1 MWAESVSR
9 WSISELTFHSYPQLS
24 NAHLPLYPER
34 SQLYLLRCQEPS
46 RQVVDRL
53 ALCGLDLLSGH
64 HLQKFECLEQS
75 PGICFVEWEQI
86 ALEFWVVE
94 IQLNQV
100 PLSCCSSASSSATL
114 GYSIMARKARSSRAQ
129 ASCWWSQSSESGMVW
144 AVLITHTSGLP
155 VFKGSI

>member
-1 MWAESVSR
+1 MSR

-64 HLQKFECLEQS
+64 HLQKFECLEHS
-75 PGICFVEWEQI
+75 PGICFVEREQI
-86 ALEFWVVE
+86 
-94 IQLNQV
+94 
-100 PLSCCSSASSSATL
+100 
-114 GYSIMARKARSSRAQ
+114 
-129 ASCWWSQSSESGMVW
+129 SQSSESGMVW
-144 AVLITHTSGLP
+144 AVLITHTPGLP